1 MELEKEVF
9 SGKKISDLIEE
20 VYNKQKDQE
29 ESLKSE
35 ITRLTSFIEG
45 PGDAIVMIPHI
56 KDLFDTNVKN
66 NEVLLKL
73 LQLFKQASESKKS
86 QDSDSDILSEKDIQ
100 QLFEEVQSIGDKSQV
115 KRISE

>member
-1 MELEKEVF
+1 MELEKEIF

-20 VYNKQKDQE
+20 VYNKQRDQE
-29 ESLKSE
+29 ESLKLE
-35 ITRLTSFIEG
+35 IARLTSFIDG

-66 NEVLLKL
+66 NEVLLKI

-86 QDSDSDILSEKDIQ
+86 SDGDNDLLSEKDIQ
-100 QLFEEVQSIGDKSQV
+100 KLFEEVHSIGVNTDQK
-115 KRISE
+115 KLID

>member
-20 VYNKQKDQE
+20 IYNKQKDQE

-66 NEVLLKL
+66 NDVLIKI
-73 LQLFKQASESKKS
+73 LQLFKQSESKK
-86 QDSDSDILSEKDIQ
+86 QQDVDSDLISEKDIQ
-100 QLFEEVQSIGDKSQV
+100 KLFEEVHSIGIQQEP
-115 KRISE
+115 KRIPE